1 MNCEVGCAWDN
12 VLISQQTLARQTEA
26 SGLLAASVVSTAAA
40 ALSVRAPVG
49 ARPRRMLR
57 RPGKS
62 TAPDPLSFAPALAV
76 HHIGGEGGA
85 GAACGLVVW
94 LVVGGFLVFGVWRLA
109 PVMAMHSHSQ

>member
-85 GAACGLVVW
+85 GAGAACGLVVGGWW
-94 LVVGGFLVFGVWRLA
+94 LVAWWLFLAFSASDGNA
-109 PVMAMHSHSQ
+109 QP